1 MKKIFTVAGVLL
13 CCISL
18 AGCGKNDISLT
29 TEQNDLVAEY
39 IAGTL
44 LKYSYENEWK
54 YQKLNSAGNTY
65 TGTGNK
71 NTTQVTQQSTQAA
84 GDSVQQTTQASQS
97 QSTTQ
102 GSMQGTS
109 SQGTA
114 SSSASADLL
123 AGLPEALGLN
133 GVTLTY
139 KDYVTG
145 SSYPAD
151 SYSVSVPAQS
161 GCEVVAVELK
171 ITNTSGSDITLNSS
185 GSAVIKLTT
194 GGKSV
199 NNSASLLKNDIT
211 ALKNYKLSSGESK
224 DVVII
229 FQVKESD
236 ANSIA
241 GSVMSATSSGTSL
254 GSLTIN

>member
-1 MKKIFTVAGVLL
+1 MKKIFTVACVLL

-71 NTTQVTQQSTQAA
+71 NTTQVTQQ
-84 GDSVQQTTQASQS
+84 TTQVSQS

-102 GSMQGTS
+102 GATHSAS
-109 SQGTA
+109 SQGTTSSPA
-114 SSSASADLL
+114 SENLL
-123 AGLPEALGLN
+123 TGLPEALGLN

-171 ITNTSGSDITLNSS
+171 IINTSGSDITLNSS
-185 GSAVIKLTT
+185 GSIAIKLTT